1 MIPVET
7 FRGRQV
13 ALFGLGGSG
22 MATAEA
28 LRAGG
33 AATIVWDD
41 SEAAVRKA
49 RAAGLDAR
57 DLREID
63 WAGIAALILSP
74 GVPLTHPAPHWSVT
88 RAQAAGVEIIGD
100 IELFCRERRRIAP
113 ASPVIA
119 VTGTNGKSTTT
130 ALIAHLLGAAGREV
144 AMGGNIG
151 TPVLALAPPDPGRVH
166 VIEVSSYQI
175 DLAPALAPTIGILL
189 NLTPDHLDRHGDME
203 RYAAIKE
210 RLVQAADAAIIGV
223 DDDHC
228 EAIAVRLEHSGK
240 PTTRISLAE
249 TLGAGIHVRGRE
261 IFAWRGHGRK
271 LADLTGIA
279 ALRGDHNAQ
288 NAAAAI
294 AACLRLGLTEAE
306 IQAGL
311 RTFPGLPHRL
321 EQVGRIGRALAI
333 NDSKATNADSTEKA
347 LLAFAQGVFWILGG
361 KPKAGGIESL
371 RPLFGRVARAYLIGD
386 AAPAFA
392 ETLRGAVPF
401 EIAGTLEAAVA
412 AAARDAMTSDFNE
425 PVILLSPS
433 CASFDQFPNF
443 EVRGQ
448 RFREL
453 AAAMPGFSAV

>member
-41 SEAAVRKA
+41 SEAAITKA

-113 ASPVIA
+113 ASSFIA

-240 PTTRISLAE
+240 PTIRISLAE

-371 RPLFGRVARAYLIGD
+371 RPLFGRVARAYLIGE

-448 RFREL
+448 RFCEL

>member
-41 SEAAVRKA
+41 SEAAITKA

-113 ASPVIA
+113 ASSFIA

-240 PTTRISLAE
+240 PTIRISLAE

-371 RPLFGRVARAYLIGD
+371 RPLFGRVARAYLIGE